1 MLPALAL
8 AEVAAEQW
16 QAVRSSDGIQIF
28 TAKPAASP
36 IIKVK
41 AVAEIDAGMDTI
53 LAILDDETRYAE
65 WVPYL
70 AEARILQNVS
80 KTEKLVYNLFDA
92 PWPARDRDFIYRL
105 MITSQTE
112 NEISYTMQSVTTPLM
127 PEKEGVVRAVLIEAR
142 YSLTSLNDNQS
153 RIELVFH
160 ADLRGHLPVW
170 IVNIVHRS
178 FTFDAIKGLMAQVK
192 GEALEE

>member
-1 MLPALAL
+1 
-8 AEVAAEQW
+8 
-16 QAVRSSDGIQIF
+16 
-28 TAKPAASP
+28 
-36 IIKVK
+36 
-41 AVAEIDAGMDTI
+41 
-53 LAILDDETRYAE
+53 
-65 WVPYL
+65 
-70 AEARILQNVS
+70 
-80 KTEKLVYNLFDA
+80 
-92 PWPARDRDFIYRL
+92 
-105 MITSQTE
+105 
-112 NEISYTMQSVTTPLM
+112 M